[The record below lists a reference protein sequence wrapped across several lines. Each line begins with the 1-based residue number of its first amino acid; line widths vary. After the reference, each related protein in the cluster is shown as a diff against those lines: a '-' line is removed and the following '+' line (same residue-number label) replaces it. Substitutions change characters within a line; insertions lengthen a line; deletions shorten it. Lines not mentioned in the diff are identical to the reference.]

1 MTERS
6 GGSGINSLMDLIPG
20 SGLAPF
26 SPPQMEAYQIS
37 QLGRAGQGQPPQMMG
52 PPSIP
57 ENVPSPHF
65 TMVPMNMPQGR
76 NPGGGGGRPPPQQFR
91 SVYMGKDGNPYSG
104 GLAEAMMRWDNPYWD
119 AKPFRAA
126 DRSSGMDPWS
136 LQAGMQAPS
145 INNLVAYG
153 GSPFHQVRN
162 GMPIDL
168 LKADIETNLNA
179 ISPMQETSGVFPYGW
194 PIRGGAA
201 AGYPAARA
209 YGNLGFSGWPG
220 QMEPWS
226 IHSTPTY

>member
-1 MTERS
+1 M
-6 GGSGINSLMDLIPG
+6 I
-20 SGLAPF
+20 
-26 SPPQMEAYQIS
+26 
-37 QLGRAGQGQPPQMMG
+37 G

-57 ENVPSPHF
+57 ENVPPPRF
-65 TMVPMNMPQGR
+65 TMVPMDMPRGR
-76 NPGGGGGRPPPQQFR
+76 GGSGVPPQPRQFR

-104 GLAEAMMRWDNPYWD
+104 GLAEAMMRWDNPSWD

-145 INNLVAYG
+145 LNNLVAYG
-153 GSPFHQVRN
+153 GSPFHAVRN
-162 GMPIDL
+162 GMLVDL
-168 LKADIETNLNA
+168 SKADIETNLNA

-201 AGYPAARA
+201 VGYPAARA
-209 YGNLGFSGWPG
+209 YGPGFSGWPG

-226 IHSTPTY
+226 THGTSTY